1 MLTDKA
7 MRAKACALGEAV
19 RAEDGVANAVAF
31 IQGMAAACEKP

>member
-1 MLTDKA
+1 
-7 MRAKACALGEAV
+7 MRVRSAALGQSI